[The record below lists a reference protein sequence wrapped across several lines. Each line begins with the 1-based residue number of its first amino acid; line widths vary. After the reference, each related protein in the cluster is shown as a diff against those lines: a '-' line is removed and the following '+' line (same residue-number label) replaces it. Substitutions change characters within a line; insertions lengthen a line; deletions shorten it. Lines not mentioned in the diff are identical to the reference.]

1 MPRWWIALGLLP
13 LLGQACSS
21 SNAALDAGGEPGP
34 DVVAP
39 DGGLDGVAPD
49 AGLDAVVGDSGRDA
63 ADARPT
69 DASPTDSSVGDVS
82 LKPICQ
88 GVMPENYTG
97 GPPAADSF
105 IVDSVVE
112 LKWKD
117 LQVAD
122 ADAGNAFPSAAW
134 QPLDNALADAN
145 VHGVRLR
152 VMAGIDSP
160 PFVKSLG
167 GYAVSGTYNG
177 TPIDCSA
184 GGIAV
189 VDPQNGASGCVPAFW
204 TTPVLDVY
212 GQLLAHMATSYGSNP
227 KFREVAD
234 SACMT
239 VYAEPFVRGHGEPGT
254 VARLYQAGFD
264 ITKDQAC
271 ESAVVTMFQGLAP
284 AFAGTRLSLALNP
297 WDEVLTDGGFTTS
310 WNATYNF
317 VTSQRR
323 ILGPLLALQI
333 NHLNPG
339 YVCNGGSP
347 SSDEACFMGTV
358 EPPKGAQTWAWSRLA
373 GTGDGGGALDDSLQ
387 RGVALGF
394 DFVEVPPEYTQTDP
408 TALHALHDA
417 LVANDAG
424 P

>member
-1 MPRWWIALGLLP
+1 MGALLLA
-13 LLGQACSS
+13 QACSS
-21 SNAALDAGGEPGP
+21 SNAALDAGDDSGGGG
-34 DVVAP
+34 VVPEA
-39 DGGLDGVAPD
+39 GFDGVVPD
-49 AGLDAVVGDSGRDA
+49 AGLDGVVPDAPGHDA

-69 DASPTDSSVGDVS
+69 DASLGDVS

-88 GVMPENYTG
+88 GVMTENYNG

-105 IVDSVVE
+105 IVDTVVE
-112 LKWKD
+112 LKWID
-117 LQVAD
+117 LQAAD

-134 QPLDNALADAN
+134 QPLDNALADAS

-167 GYAVSGTYNG
+167 GFAVSGTYNG
-177 TPIDCSA
+177 APIDCST

-189 VDPQNGASGCVPAFW
+189 VDPSNGASGCVPAFW
-204 TTPVLDVY
+204 TQPVLAAY
-212 GQLLAHMATSYGSNP
+212 GQLLAHIATSYGANP
-227 KFREVAD
+227 KLREVVD

-254 VARLYQAGFD
+254 VARLHQAGFD
-264 ITKDQAC
+264 ITQDQAC
-271 ESAVVTMFQGLAP
+271 ETAVVTMFQALAP

-297 WDEVLTDGGFTTS
+297 WDEVLADGGFMTS

-323 ILGPLLALQI
+323 VLGPLLALQI

-347 SSDEACFMGTV
+347 SADEACFMGSL

-373 GTGDGGGALDDSLQ
+373 GTGDGGGALDESLQ

-394 DFVEVPPEYTQTDP
+394 DFVEVPGEYATTNG
-408 TALHALHDA
+408 TTLHTLHDQ